1 MTYANSWFGAVST
14 TTGSAG
20 QFGSAET
27 ATITTGVV
35 AKPASGSRNLLIA
48 GEGGVDDD
56 LDNITG
62 YSAGDMVVI
71 RPSSD
76 SVTITVKD
84 SGDAT
89 KFNLQGVDFTM
100 DSEHDAMILL
110 NIGSDAWVELSRAAN
125 GV

>member
-1 MTYANSWFGAVST
+1 MSQYANSWFG
-14 TTGSAG
+14 
-20 QFGSAET
+20 
-27 ATITTGVV
+27 GVP
-35 AKPASGSRNLLIA
+35 AKFSSGSFGTPVTLTISGGVAAKTSNSKYLLIA
-48 GEGGVDDD
+48 GEGGADDD

-62 YSAGDMVVI
+62 YSTGDVVML
-71 RPSSD
+71 RPASD

-100 DSEHDAMILL
+100 DSQMDSITLL
-110 NIGSDAWVELSRAAN
+110 NIGSDVWVELSRAAN